1 MRRRSPYRS
10 IRSRLARAGLLVCAI
25 ALGSIAVAC
34 GNEEPGAPEPAASPA
49 EPTQPAPESAPSAA
63 ATPGPAEEGGPD
75 PTLTEGA
82 IPEDFPSDVPIY
94 PGAKIGPSISMPGE
108 GLFATFETGDAVDAI
123 LTHYRSELAK
133 NGWSVVD
140 NADGDGIDGTKG
152 GRTVELRARPN
163 EEKRTEIAISL
174 PES

>member
-1 MRRRSPYRS
+1 MQRRFSDRS
-10 IRSRLARAGLLVCAI
+10 IRSRLARASLLVCAI

-63 ATPGPAEEGGPD
+63 ATPDPAEPIM
-75 PTLTEGA
+75 TEGA
-82 IPEDFPSDVPIY
+82 IPEGFPSDIPVY
-94 PGAKIGPSISMPGE
+94 PGATIGPSMSVPGE
-108 GLFATFETGDAVDAI
+108 GVFATFATDDAVDAI

-140 NADGDGIDGTKG
+140 TAERDGIDGTKG
-152 GRTVELRARPN
+152 GRKVELRVRPN
-163 EEKRTEIAISL
+163 EENRTDIAISL
-174 PES
+174 SGS

>member
-1 MRRRSPYRS
+1 MRRRFPYRS

-63 ATPGPAEEGGPD
+63 ATPGPAEAGDPD
-75 PTLTEGA
+75 PTLTEDA
-82 IPEDFPSDVPIY
+82 LPEDFPSDVPIY

-108 GLFATFETGDAVDAI
+108 GVFATFQTDDAVDAI

-140 NADGDGIDGTKG
+140 TAEGDGLEGTKG
-152 GRTVELRARPN
+152 GRSVDLRARPSEGN
-163 EEKRTEIAISL
+163 HTEIAISL